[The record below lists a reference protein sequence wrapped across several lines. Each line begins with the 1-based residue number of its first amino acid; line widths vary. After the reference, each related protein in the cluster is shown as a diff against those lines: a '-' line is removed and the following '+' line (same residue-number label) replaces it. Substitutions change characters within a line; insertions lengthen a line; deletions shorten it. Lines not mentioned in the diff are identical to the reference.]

1 MFLRDLTY
9 KLVIFSN
16 LLLQKELLRKS
27 TSSFKTKILELFGL
41 SDGSTQLIF
50 GFQRLVLRFLSS
62 YCLDISS
69 NDIVG

>member
-16 LLLQKELLRKS
+16 LLLQKELLRNLLHLLKQN
-27 TSSFKTKILELFGL
+27 LELFGL